1 MTNYNSHQFS
11 LFGHQKPTTKVPISA
26 EKIAQAKAL
35 FEKGDHKASA
45 AKMHEVV
52 EALEEF
58 ERRITN
64 RRKK

>member
-1 MTNYNSHQFS
+1 MTDYKSHQFS
-11 LFGHQKPTTKVPISA
+11 LFGHQKPTRKVPISA
-26 EKIAQAKAL
+26 EKIAEAKAL

-58 ERRITN
+58 ERRISN
-64 RRKK
+64 KRRK